1 MEVSRMASPN
11 YLSFHHNVTIPFLV
25 STSMFISVDELFLKY
40 FLMILRFFFFIR
52 NGSLDVF
59 LDSFNNSVYF
69 FNSLLNGLKSI
80 SN

>member
-40 FLMILRFFFFIR
+40 FLMILRFFFSR
-52 NGSLDVF
+52 NGCLDVF